1 MSAGRPLV
9 LVTCFE
15 PFGGSH
21 VNPTMAIAKLLES
34 MPCAHGGRAYATL
47 PVVGGV
53 DAGSAWDRVS
63 PMIESLRPDAVVA
76 LGESARAETITFE
89 RIAVNLRDGRIAD
102 NAGVLVVDEPVIEG
116 GPDAIFATLPVRELA
131 QACVDAGVPSTLSL
145 SAGSFLCNELM
156 YRLLAD
162 GRIGRAGFIHVPQ
175 LPEQSYARGGPMM
188 EARIAAAGVHAA
200 LESLAASLRPEPFPR
215 RS

>member
-1 MSAGRPLV
+1 
-9 LVTCFE
+9 
-15 PFGGSH
+15 
-21 VNPTMAIAKLLES
+21 
-34 MPCAHGGRAYATL
+34 
-47 PVVGGV
+47 
-53 DAGSAWDRVS
+53 
-63 PMIESLRPDAVVA
+63 
-76 LGESARAETITFE
+76 
-89 RIAVNLRDGRIAD
+89 
-102 NAGVLVVDEPVIEG
+102 
-116 GPDAIFATLPVRELA
+116 
-131 QACVDAGVPSTLSL
+131 
-145 SAGSFLCNELM
+145 M